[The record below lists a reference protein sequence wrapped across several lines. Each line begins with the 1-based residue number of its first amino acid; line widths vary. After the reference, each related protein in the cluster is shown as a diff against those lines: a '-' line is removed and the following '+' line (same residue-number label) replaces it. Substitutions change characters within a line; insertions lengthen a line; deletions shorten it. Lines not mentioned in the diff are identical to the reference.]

1 MSIFS
6 TLKEALSLKEKLV
19 VGAGAALVIGI
30 VITGVVWEHRQLI
43 QATENLGRLDQVIRE
58 RDATIQIQNTAINA
72 LNDAQKAFQV
82 QEAKDDEEQAKYA
95 DKQEERKEE
104 VRKQLHAA
112 GTARQRIPADT
123 QRLLRQSISEFNA
136 NAGRG

>member
-19 VGAGAALVIGI
+19 VGAAVALVIGI
-30 VITGVVWEHRQLI
+30 VIAGVVWEHRQLI

-82 QEAKDDEEQAKYA
+82 QEAKGDEEQAKYA
-95 DKQEERKEE
+95 
-104 VRKQLHAA
+104 
-112 GTARQRIPADT
+112 
-123 QRLLRQSISEFNA
+123 
-136 NAGRG
+136 

>member
-30 VITGVVWEHRQLI
+30 VIAGVVWEHRQLI

-58 RDATIQIQNTAINA
+58 RDATIRIQNTAINA

-95 DKQEERKEE
+95 DRQDERKEQ
-104 VRKQLHAA
+104 VRKQLHEA
-112 GTARQRIPADT
+112 GTSRQRIPADT
-123 QRLLRQSISEFNA
+123 QRLLRESISEFNTD
-136 NAGRG
+136 AGRG

>member
-19 VGAGAALVIGI
+19 VGAGVALVIGI
-30 VITGVVWEHRQLI
+30 VIAGVVWEHRQLI
-43 QATENLGRLDQVIRE
+43 QATENLGRLDQAIRE

-104 VRKQLHAA
+104 VRKQLYAA
-112 GTARQRIPADT
+112 GTARQRIPVDT

-136 NAGRG
+136 DAGRG

>member
-30 VITGVVWEHRQLI
+30 VIAGVVWEHRQLI

-58 RDATIQIQNTAINA
+58 RDATIRIQNTAINA

-112 GTARQRIPADT
+112 GTSRQRIPADT

-136 NAGRG
+136 DAGRG

>member
-30 VITGVVWEHRQLI
+30 VIAGVVWEHRQLI

-72 LNDAQKAFQV
+72 LNDAQRAFHA
-82 QEAKDDEEQAKYA
+82 QEVKDDKEQSKYAEEQEKL
-95 DKQEERKEE
+95 KSEI
-104 VRKQLHAA
+104 RKQMDAA
-112 GTARQRIPADT
+112 GTVRQRLPDSTRSMLKQA
-123 QRLLRQSISEFNA
+123 ISEFNTDA
-136 NAGRG
+136 TKG

>member
-30 VITGVVWEHRQLI
+30 VIAGVVWEHRQLI

-58 RDATIQIQNTAINA
+58 RDATIWIQNTAINA

-112 GTARQRIPADT
+112 GTSRQRIPADT

-136 NAGRG
+136 DAGRG